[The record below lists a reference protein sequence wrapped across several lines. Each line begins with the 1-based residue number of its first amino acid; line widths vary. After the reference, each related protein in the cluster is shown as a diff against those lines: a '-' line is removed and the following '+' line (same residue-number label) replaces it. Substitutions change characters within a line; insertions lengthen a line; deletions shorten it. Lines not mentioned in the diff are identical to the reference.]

1 MFENKISLRL
11 IPYIKNILYLEN
23 IDKRNILEIYDNS
36 DEKYKSKY
44 DKFILE
50 KGINFANTSIKNI
63 KTKNYSE
70 FDLLKKIKNNNLT
83 FEEVT
88 EKLIDYSNTILNIDS
103 DDSYSLVMIGDYIM
117 SYLSKQKKFIPM
129 RGLLLA
135 VNISFMDIKTFTN
148 FIYTI
153 QNYLN
158 SNYNEVYPLIAK
170 NFLINESDEE
180 VDNKLRLRI
189 NRSYNFPIR
198 KKVVKNIIEIIKS
211 RYELNNHLLFL
222 ENIAITNI
230 TTKNIIKNYTL

>member
-1 MFENKISLRL
+1 
-11 IPYIKNILYLEN
+11 
-23 IDKRNILEIYDNS
+23 
-36 DEKYKSKY
+36 
-44 DKFILE
+44 
-50 KGINFANTSIKNI
+50 
-63 KTKNYSE
+63 
-70 FDLLKKIKNNNLT
+70 
-83 FEEVT
+83 
-88 EKLIDYSNTILNIDS
+88 
-103 DDSYSLVMIGDYIM
+103 MIGDYIM
-117 SYLSKQKKFIPM
+117 SYLSEQKNLF
-129 RGLLLA
+129 LWVYLA

-189 NRSYNFPIR
+189 NRSYNFPQE
-198 KKVVKNIIEIIKS
+198 KVVKNIIEIIKS

-230 TTKNIIKNYTL
+230 TTINIIKNYTL